1 MTFFQGANC
10 VLQAVSFFLRLKFSG
25 CIFLIGACRLHCWGC
40 TIDSLTA
47 RFNLKLPCL
56 REWLSTIETAKS
68 TTLSFIHCPSH
79 FLLLAVNRLH
89 HMVGHLRIT
98 KLGKQCLLVLNRCI
112 VGHYLIF
119 LWWLACDSGR
129 YFTIVIFRA
138 ISCVTVKLIV
148 RIDLLGFRVQ

>member
-47 RFNLKLPCL
+47 RFNLKLPRL
-56 REWLSTIETAKS
+56 WEGLSTIETAKS

-148 RIDLLGFRVQ
+148 RIDLLGFGVQ